1 MKHMKPMKQ
10 ILSTLLLGLLLLTA
24 CTVPAAPVAP
34 VAADANTGAGSE
46 SASTTVGNTL
56 RIAQPFLS
64 QPLDPA
70 KGGGFNALQFGVGE
84 TLMRLD
90 ESFAPVPWLAEKMTP
105 LSATEW
111 EIVLRPAVTF
121 HDGTPLDATALK
133 AALERAV
140 EQIATAKTLLDLQ
153 TITVKDEHTVLL
165 ATQNPSPRLPGILT
179 EPSTAIVNAAA
190 AAAAPDADAFALKPV
205 MTGPFIVESYQIDQ
219 EAVLVR
225 YADYWGG
232 AAQAEKV
239 VVSVLADAN
248 ARMLALQSGQV
259 DLAVDI
265 RPESV
270 EVAKG
275 DPNLRVVPAQPVAT
289 MFMYINQQKPQWQ
302 PVAVRQALAHAV
314 PERSALV
321 KTVLRGEGIPAVGA
335 IPVSVLPCDGLQ
347 PLAPDLAQAKALL
360 AEAGYVDSDGDGIVE
375 KDGAPLTMIVLSYPQ
390 RPALTPMAEII
401 QANFKEIGIAL
412 EIQTVEQINDALTNQ
427 DWDAGM
433 YFNNMAAT
441 GDPYGSFVQF
451 YTEQGSSNRG
461 GYKSATVEAM
471 IADLAPLAERAQRQ
485 AKSCEISQQILDDVA
500 IIPLVYPNFN
510 YGASTAVTGFETA
523 HPYFLYLLNNQINRP

>member
-1 MKHMKPMKQ
+1 MNVR
-10 ILSTLLLGLLLLTA
+10 LFTVLLCGSLFWAA
-24 CTVPAAPVAP
+24 CTPPPAAPAAPAAADATTGDSAP
-34 VAADANTGAGSE
+34 VAAA
-46 SASTTVGNTL
+46 GNTL

-90 ESFAPVPWLAEKMTP
+90 ETFAPVPWLAETLTP

-111 EIVLRPAVTF
+111 EIVLRAGVTF

-153 TITVKDEHTVLL
+153 SLEVKDERTLL
-165 ATQNPSPRLPGILT
+165 LTTLNPSPRLPGILT
-179 EPSTAIVNAAA
+179 EPATAIVSAAA
-190 AAAAPDADAFALKPV
+190 AAAAPDADAFALQPV

-270 EVAKG
+270 EVAQG
-275 DPNLRVVPAQPVAT
+275 DPKLRVVPAQPVAT
-289 MFMYINQQKPQWQ
+289 MFMYINQKKPQWQ

-321 KTVLRGEGIPAVGA
+321 KAVLRGEGTAAVGP

-347 PLAPDLAQAKALL
+347 PLTPDLEQANALL
-360 AEAGYVDSDGDGIVE
+360 AEAGYADSDGDGMVE
-375 KDGAPLTMIVLSYPQ
+375 KDGAPLKMIVLSYPQ

-401 QANFKEIGIAL
+401 QANFKEIGIAM
-412 EIQTVEQINDALTNQ
+412 EIQTVEQINDALANQ
-427 DWDAGM
+427 DWDAAM
-433 YFNNMAAT
+433 YFNNMAST

-451 YTEQGSSNRG
+451 YSEQGSSNRG
-461 GYKSATVEAM
+461 GYKSAALESM
-471 IADLAPLAERAQRQ
+471 IAELAPLAERAQRQ
-485 AKSCEISQQILDDVA
+485 AKSCEISQVILDDVA